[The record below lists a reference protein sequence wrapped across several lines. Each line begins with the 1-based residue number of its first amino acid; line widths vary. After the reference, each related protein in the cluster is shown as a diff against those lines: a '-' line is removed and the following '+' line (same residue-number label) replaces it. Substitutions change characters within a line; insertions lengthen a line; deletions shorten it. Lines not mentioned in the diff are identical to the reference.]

1 MIRIVLP
8 AMADATT
15 TSTATTIKATTWVSS
30 LWHDERRGAPDLNDL
45 DLLAGGD
52 HLFLVKRARGPH
64 LAADLHRPDT
74 LTIRDPLKHERRL
87 TDQRGGAGAQRRR
100 GPPVHSERAQQQ
112 QEKNPRRRKGD
123 HRHQPAGADRGQH
136 GRDRTSDRERREVE
150 RVRVQLA
157 ERERSGD

>member
-74 LTIRDPLKHERRL
+74 FAVCDPLDDERRL

-100 GPPVHSERAQQQ
+100 GLAVTDRDRTQQQ
-112 QEKNPRRRKGD
+112 QKQDRRRREGD
-123 HRHQPAGADRGQH
+123 DRHQTAGASCRQH
-136 GRDRTSDRERREVE
+136 GRDRTTNRERCEVE

-157 ERERSGD
+157 QGDS